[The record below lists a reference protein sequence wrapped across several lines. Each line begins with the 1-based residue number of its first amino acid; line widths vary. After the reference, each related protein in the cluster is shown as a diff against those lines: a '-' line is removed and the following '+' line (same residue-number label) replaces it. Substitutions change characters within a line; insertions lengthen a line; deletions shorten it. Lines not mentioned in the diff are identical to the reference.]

1 MLLLINENPAVSRL
15 IKLSCEKYGY
25 ELEEISDIESLLS
38 DSYDY
43 VFIDSDLYSD
53 ELLEALK
60 SKAEYKKIGYIATK
74 GSERPEGMDFILEK
88 PFLPTDFVDIVNALK
103 SKDDEQATKKEEV
116 DMDLAESSEESF
128 DDLGDLEDLSEEDD
142 MLEELDIEKD
152 KDFDDLE
159 IDLKNN
165 EETGSIDDLDI
176 DLKSDEEIDSAD
188 ELDISLLEDDTK
200 DETDDEK
207 DEMDIEIPDDLGGD
221 LTDLQDLGSI
231 GDIESI
237 EDITQTQESQSLEDL
252 QTQEQIPTILDKE
265 EVEEVKE
272 LLEEE
277 GTDELLEGEEKLEMA
292 DEDFE
297 SFDIEEEAEEIEPQE
312 SENDIK
318 VENDEFASLT
328 EEALAEALGEE
339 KVMDMPQ
346 EADQKEATE
355 EDFKEIEE
363 TYETKEPQ
371 SLSQISE
378 KEIKGSVI
386 SGLLNVDVL
395 KEVLDGMEMQITI
408 KFKNKKKKK

>member
-103 SKDDEQATKKEEV
+103 SKDDEQAVKKEEAEEEA
-116 DMDLAESSEESF
+116 DMYLAESSEESF

-165 EETGSIDDLDI
+165 EETGSIDD
-176 DLKSDEEIDSAD
+176 
-188 ELDISLLEDDTK
+188 TC
-200 DETDDEK
+200 
-207 DEMDIEIPDDLGGD
+207 
-221 LTDLQDLGSI
+221 
-231 GDIESI
+231 
-237 EDITQTQESQSLEDL
+237 
-252 QTQEQIPTILDKE
+252 
-265 EVEEVKE
+265 
-272 LLEEE
+272 
-277 GTDELLEGEEKLEMA
+277 
-292 DEDFE
+292 
-297 SFDIEEEAEEIEPQE
+297 
-312 SENDIK
+312 
-318 VENDEFASLT
+318 
-328 EEALAEALGEE
+328 
-339 KVMDMPQ
+339 
-346 EADQKEATE
+346 
-355 EDFKEIEE
+355 
-363 TYETKEPQ
+363 
-371 SLSQISE
+371 
-378 KEIKGSVI
+378 
-386 SGLLNVDVL
+386 
-395 KEVLDGMEMQITI
+395 
-408 KFKNKKKKK
+408 